1 MSKAKEYAK
10 IQKAYQDK
18 MREAEEEKA
27 KLEEFKNDE
36 AVQKLQD
43 LQKTIDELFESG
55 DITREELAEMFGL
68 KVSKPRDPK
77 TYIHP
82 VSHAIYSSSGW
93 GASSLGKEV
102 QRVVNKIFPGKKLKG
117 SYILRVAQN
126 EEGEWVAIDQK
137 VDGKKV
143 NYKAELE
150 KVLAHF
156 EDPKNKKDAD
166 EVTKLTA
173 DTKLERVDEV
183 EGEETEQDA

>member
-55 DITREELAEMFGL
+55 DLTKEELAEMFGL

-93 GASSLGKEV
+93 GVTAMGKRI
-102 QRVVNKIFPGKKLKG
+102 QLVVDKIFPGKELKG
-117 SYILRVAQN
+117 SHILQVGQN
-126 EEGEWVAIDQK
+126 EKGEWIAIDQK
-137 VDGKKV
+137 VAGKTV

-156 EDPKNKKDAD
+156 KDPKNKKDAD

-173 DTKLERVDEV
+173 DAKLERVDEV
-183 EGEETEQDA
+183 EGEETNQDA